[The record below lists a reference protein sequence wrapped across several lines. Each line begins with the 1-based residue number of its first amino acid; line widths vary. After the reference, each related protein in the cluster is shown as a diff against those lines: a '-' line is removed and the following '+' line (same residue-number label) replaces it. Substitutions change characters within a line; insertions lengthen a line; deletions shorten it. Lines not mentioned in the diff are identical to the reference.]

1 MTVNLVTVLDK
12 DIENAWCV
20 PPVDSSGSTDLIQA
34 VEFRGFGTENF
45 ETKRYDISSI
55 SVTPMFVSAV
65 DLQALYNKGKGRFR
79 MRQGAR
85 LPDHLR
91 LDSRF
96 EYERRPFNYPVAH
109 TLYPLLHIHTRAQ
122 ILITY
127 IHTYIRIHTYIFSPH
142 ALIIVMMVGLV
153 SEQFALVA
161 PPILFQERSGS
172 SGTCK
177 TTLGTH
183 YQDKTWRD
191 IINGTMCALPFQCDQ
206 DLLNVST
213 SLLACDRYHI
223 WSLASF
229 SSSHFSRILTT
240 R

>member
-1 MTVNLVTVLDK
+1 MAFRANEWYFVTVSWKAGLGFRLTVNLVTVLDK

-85 LPDHLR
+85 VPDHLR

-109 TLYPLLHIHTRAQ
+109 THPRLSYTHKH
-122 ILITY
+122 TY
-127 IHTYIRIHTYIFSPH
+127 IHTY
-142 ALIIVMMVGLV
+142 
-153 SEQFALVA
+153 
-161 PPILFQERSGS
+161 
-172 SGTCK
+172 
-177 TTLGTH
+177 TLP
-183 YQDKTWRD
+183 
-191 IINGTMCALPFQCDQ
+191 ML
-206 DLLNVST
+206 
-213 SLLACDRYHI
+213 
-223 WSLASF
+223 
-229 SSSHFSRILTT
+229 
-240 R
+240 